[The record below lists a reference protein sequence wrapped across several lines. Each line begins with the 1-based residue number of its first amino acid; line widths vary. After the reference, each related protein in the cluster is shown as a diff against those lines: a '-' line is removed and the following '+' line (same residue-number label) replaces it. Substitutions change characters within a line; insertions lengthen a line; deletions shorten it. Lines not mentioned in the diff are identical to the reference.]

1 MTKSAYDLNF
11 CKQRLKWLFSDYMLP
26 GPRLWLL
33 LSPPED
39 ERISISARLGS
50 SYLPPALLGPL
61 GAKQS
66 ADQHA
71 AWKSSRAS
79 LALRFQPDPQNP
91 LSFVDVRTSV
101 HAASGSSV
109 ARLRACFF
117 EPSLN
122 LGAFAVASNI
132 IQGAAGGAPVLG
144 VRYRWVGGGAQ

>member
-26 GPRLWLL
+26 GPRMWLL

-61 GAKQS
+61 ATKQTTVS
-66 ADQHA
+66 EQQHA
-71 AWKSSRAS
+71 AWQSSRAS
-79 LALRFQPDPQNP
+79 LALRFQPDSHNP
-91 LSFVDVRTSV
+91 LSFIDVRTAV
-101 HAASGSSV
+101 QAATATNV

-117 EPSLN
+117 QPSLN
-122 LGAFAVASNI
+122 VGAFAVASNI
-132 IQGAAGGAPVLG
+132 IHGGDAPVLG
-144 VRYRWVGGGAQ
+144 LRYR